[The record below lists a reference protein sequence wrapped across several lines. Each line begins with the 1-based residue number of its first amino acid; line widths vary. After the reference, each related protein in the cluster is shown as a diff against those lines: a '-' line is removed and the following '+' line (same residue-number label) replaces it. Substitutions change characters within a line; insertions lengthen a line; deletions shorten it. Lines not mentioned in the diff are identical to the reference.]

1 MKIKVKGITL
11 ISVYLSSN
19 CSKLEVVVDFLS
31 QHKSEKCLVI
41 GDFNFTPDAS
51 NVFTKQMKDWNFSQ
65 LVDSA
70 THKDGNIIDHAYTS
84 EILSTLT
91 FVDLHYVYYS
101 DHQGLFINIVDQ

>member
-1 MKIKVKGITL
+1 M
-11 ISVYLSSN
+11 
-19 CSKLEVVVDFLS
+19 DFLS

-101 DHQGLFINIVDQ
+101 AQCPTSILNEGKIRPLQFSFSMIKI